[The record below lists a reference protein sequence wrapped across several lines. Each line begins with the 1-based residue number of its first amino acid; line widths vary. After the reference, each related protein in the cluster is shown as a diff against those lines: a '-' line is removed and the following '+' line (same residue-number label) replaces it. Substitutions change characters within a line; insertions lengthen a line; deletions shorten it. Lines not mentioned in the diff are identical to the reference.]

1 MSIFEEKVSL
11 ELIYS
16 LSETHL
22 GKINEI
28 SNHDSVIGWSLVI
41 ASVLRSKRLTFDVKE
56 EIWRKTFDVL
66 YTLGLKK
73 FYIELVV
80 CELIRDFI
88 ILLIDK
94 QNLFQ
99 KIVWNKLENDLKTDN
114 KHKPFVIYTILIVL
128 QYFPVSV
135 DTKFYYLKLKTFF
148 FNVEVLCQ
156 T

>member
-1 MSIFEEKVSL
+1 LSIFEEKVSL

>member
-1 MSIFEEKVSL
+1 LSIFEEKVSL

-135 DTKFYYLKLKTFF
+135 DK
-148 FNVEVLCQ
+148 VLLFE

>member
-11 ELIYS
+11 ESIYS

-22 GKINEI
+22 GKTNEL

-41 ASVLRSKRLTFDVKE
+41 ASVLRSKRLTSDVKE
-56 EIWRKTFDVL
+56 DIWRKTFDVL
-66 YTLGLKK
+66 YTLGLNK

-88 ILLIDK
+88 VLLIDK

-114 KHKPFVIYTILIVL
+114 KHKPFVIYTSLIVL
-128 QYFPVSV
+128 EYFPVSV
-135 DTKFYYLKLKTFF
+135 IKNLYYFKLKLF

>member
-135 DTKFYYLKLKTFF
+135 DK
-148 FNVEVLCQ
+148 VLLFE